1 MPVRMAVPAVRL
13 LPRKH
18 VAGIQAGIALL
29 HV

>member
-1 MPVRMAVPAVRL
+1 MRVRMAVPPDRL